1 MSIKITRPGREHMT
15 EAEYQEYE
23 RGYQERLE
31 RLFER
36 EARELAE
43 WERDQQMGEGDPDG
57 PINFTA

>member
-36 EARELAE
+36 EAREQAE
-43 WERDQQMGEGDPDG
+43 WERAQQMEAGDPDG